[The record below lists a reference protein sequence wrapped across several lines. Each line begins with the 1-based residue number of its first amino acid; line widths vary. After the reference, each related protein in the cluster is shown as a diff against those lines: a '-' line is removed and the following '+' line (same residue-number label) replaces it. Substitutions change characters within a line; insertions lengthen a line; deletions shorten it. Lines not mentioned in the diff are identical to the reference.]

1 MLDIQKLLSPSTVM
15 KNGKADGSGMITPL
29 NIVEDMLDILPDEV
43 WDKNSTFLDP
53 VCKSGNFLAAI
64 YNRLINHP
72 RVIEQLG
79 DDYEYRREWILNNQL
94 YGIAMREF
102 DAMLA
107 TRNVYGEL
115 RPDSHIVYIPNYI
128 ESYIK
133 IEERIPGNR
142 LRTKLKETFG
152 TMKFDHIVGNPP
164 YNNDIYIKF
173 ILQLK
178 DSYDKHMLMITPAK
192 WQAKGGEL
200 NEQFRKEIVP
210 YMSKIVYYPNAGD
223 VFDIRNLDGISYYLV
238 DNKLHSSKL
247 LKVSDMHEKH
257 KEMCQ
262 DWHYSNI
269 KYNLHCEYIVNII
282 NKVVNDKKLLN
293 RNHKGKNYV
302 NVSLMLSSGGGKT
315 SFSNYT
321 SDGKLLVL
329 NPMSIDSY
337 IGEGNYKNLFSS
349 DSIDECKSYI
359 SYTNTKLIRFILY
372 VSCCGNSVTAKETW
386 RFVPDPGAFD
396 HIFTD
401 AELYQKYNLTE
412 EEINIIESVIKER
425 K

>member
-29 NIVEDMLDILPDEV
+29 NKVEDMLDILPDEV

-133 IEERIPGNR
+133 IDERIPGNR

-164 YNNDIYIKF
+164 YNNDIYIYK
-173 ILQLK
+173 
-178 DSYDKHMLMITPAK
+178 
-192 WQAKGGEL
+192 
-200 NEQFRKEIVP
+200 
-210 YMSKIVYYPNAGD
+210 VY
-223 VFDIRNLDGISYYLV
+223 F
-238 DNKLHSSKL
+238 
-247 LKVSDMHEKH
+247 
-257 KEMCQ
+257 
-262 DWHYSNI
+262 
-269 KYNLHCEYIVNII
+269 
-282 NKVVNDKKLLN
+282 
-293 RNHKGKNYV
+293 
-302 NVSLMLSSGGGKT
+302 
-315 SFSNYT
+315 
-321 SDGKLLVL
+321 
-329 NPMSIDSY
+329 
-337 IGEGNYKNLFSS
+337 
-349 DSIDECKSYI
+349 
-359 SYTNTKLIRFILY
+359 
-372 VSCCGNSVTAKETW
+372 TA
-386 RFVPDPGAFD
+386 
-396 HIFTD
+396 
-401 AELYQKYNLTE
+401 
-412 EEINIIESVIKER
+412 
-425 K
+425 